1 MSLVPRLPREIHLCR
16 SSSIVPR
23 LPSVLNML
31 QNPHVW
37 LTFDKVQNP
46 SRLPRK
52 TASELRKIVRDLQ
65 FLTLRNALRARTACN
80 FSNSELPKVDRN
92 CQILTLL
99 TFDFDVCFAL
109 QQRTLLNISTDK
121 NAPNPQCFEH
131 VRFQMCQMCFT
142 PQSRAL
148 LQHLSFQK
156 CSGADVLCAFWLRHV
171 LRATAACT
179 FSTSQLPKMLRQL
192 GASRHSRVQFFISHP
207 ARWLR
212 TRRFSEPT
220 FRPSR
225 ALGLFDL
232 VVHLDLLSTL
242 SFLTL
247 LFWLFSSLTALNT
260 VAVNF
265 LR

>member
-1 MSLVPRLPREIHLCR
+1 MSLVLRLPREIHLCR

-99 TFDFDVCFAL
+99 TLMCALRYNSVHFWTSQLTKMPRTRSVLNMFASKCVKCASLHSHVRFFNISASKSAPELTCFVHFDFD
-109 QQRTLLNISTDK
+109 
-121 NAPNPQCFEH
+121 
-131 VRFQMCQMCFT
+131 
-142 PQSRAL
+142 
-148 LQHLSFQK
+148 
-156 CSGADVLCAFWLRHV
+156 V